1 MPTISVENYLKAIY
15 NLQSTSE
22 RVSTKQLAGAL
33 AVSQPSVTS
42 MLQAMSGEGLIYYQA
57 YKGALLSPV
66 GERMALQV
74 IRKHRLIEMFLME
87 TLGYSWD
94 EVHDEAEALEHAI
107 SDLLA
112 ERMDAFLGHP
122 QFDPHGDPIP
132 TAEGH
137 VHHRDL
143 IPLHEVVPGMCVRV
157 ARVLDQAPDVL
168 RYLTSVGLVPDS
180 NVEVVG
186 VLPFDGQMKI
196 RVSDSELQVSRT
208 LASRLLVAEVLTEK
222 PETGLSGDF

>member
-1 MPTISVENYLKAIY
+1 MPTVSVENYLKAIY
-15 NLQSTSE
+15 NLQSAHE
-22 RVSTKQLAGAL
+22 RVSTKLLAGAL
-33 AVSQPSVTS
+33 EVSQPSVTS
-42 MLQAMSGEGLIYYQA
+42 MLQAMSGEGLVYYQA
-57 YKGALLSPV
+57 YKGALLSPQ

-143 IPLHEVVPGMCVRV
+143 IPLHEVIPGMRVRL

-180 NVEVVG
+180 TVEVVG
-186 VLPFDGQMKI
+186 VLPFDGQMTL
-196 RVSDSELQVSRT
+196 RVCDGELQISRT
-208 LASRLLVAEVLTEK
+208 LASRLLVAET
-222 PETGLSGDF
+222 